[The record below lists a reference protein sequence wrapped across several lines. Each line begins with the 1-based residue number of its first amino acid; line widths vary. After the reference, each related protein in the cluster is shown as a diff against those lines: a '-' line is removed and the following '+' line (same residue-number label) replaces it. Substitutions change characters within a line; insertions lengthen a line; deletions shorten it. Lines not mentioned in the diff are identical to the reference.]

1 MNGFYNFFL
10 YITNLFQR
18 TNKLGIKTYSKYDA
32 LKSTIPFQFIGLVPS
47 RNLSAVRYDPHI
59 QPAVR

>member
-10 YITNLFQR
+10 YIINLFQR
-18 TNKLGIKTYSKYDA
+18 TNKQGIKTYSKYAA

-47 RNLSAVRYDPHI
+47 LNLSAIRYAPQNI
-59 QPAVR
+59 IA